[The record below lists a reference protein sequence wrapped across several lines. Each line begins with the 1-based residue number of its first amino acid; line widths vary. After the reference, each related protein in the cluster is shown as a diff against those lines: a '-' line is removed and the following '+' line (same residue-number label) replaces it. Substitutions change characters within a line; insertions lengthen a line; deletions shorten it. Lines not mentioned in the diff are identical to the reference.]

1 MLDLQAMLSAMP
13 ETYRRRLVER
23 PYRKDTPIV
32 LKGEA
37 PTCIFFLL
45 EGKGRVSNEFEDGR
59 RYSFAE
65 LVAPDIVGEYEA
77 MAGAPAYA
85 ATCETTTPCRI
96 VEMAASDFCA
106 WLREDGAAAYEI
118 ACLIARKSYPT
129 SNMAGG
135 IKYTTT
141 EQRLAAFLL
150 RRLSGMTGNI
160 RLSSSRQEI
169 ADEIGTSV
177 KTVNRTIAKMR
188 EEGKIDILHGKLV
201 VTEEQR
207 QALKEFLEEV

>member
-1 MLDLQAMLSAMP
+1 MLDLQAMLAAMP

-23 PYRKDTPIV
+23 AYGKGTPIV

-37 PTCIFFLL
+37 ATRVFFLL
-45 EGKGRVSNEFEDGR
+45 EGRGRVSNEFVDGR

-65 LVAPDIVGEYEA
+65 LLAPDIVGEFEA
-77 MAGAPAYA
+77 MAEAPTYA
-85 ATCETTTPCRI
+85 ATCEATTPCRI
-96 VEMAASDFCA
+96 VEMGRADFCA
-106 WLREDGAAAYEI
+106 WLQEDGKNAYEI

-129 SNMAGG
+129 SNMTGG
-135 IKYTTT
+135 IKYTST

-150 RRLSGMTGNI
+150 RHLSGMTGNI

-207 QALKEFLEEV
+207 QALKESLEES